1 MIVERIACRV
11 IRKVCRDDESL
22 RPSGN
27 GPMKFATARP
37 YARHM
42 TPRLLDFVIWSFET
56 EKSKARKRGVP
67 ALFVLTISC

>member
-1 MIVERIACRV
+1 
-11 IRKVCRDDESL
+11 
-22 RPSGN
+22 
-27 GPMKFATARP
+27 MKFATARP